1 MSQRMDDQHI
11 EFLITRKLSGEA
23 KPEEQAQLEAWI
35 CFSEQNRK
43 NFEQIRRIWKNSKR
57 PISSQDVQR
66 ALSNVKTTI
75 QKEERHIPKKRLL
88 QRWMQAAAVIAM
100 PLLLALGW
108 YLGNKSIHSVELYSE
123 LIAPEGQVA
132 ESILADGTHVW
143 LNAGSSLRYDP
154 SFQGNQRNVEL
165 IGEGYFKV
173 SKNPEKPFVLK
184 TSKLQVKVLGTSFN
198 VRAYPDENHTEAVLE
213 EGAIEM
219 RLIDYPNQAPV
230 KIKPGESAVYNSEKR
245 NIQIQETDTYLHTA
259 WRDRK
264 FVFKDADLKTII
276 YHLERFYKVR
286 FHLKNE
292 AMGETHFRGTFEYDQ
307 NILDALEAIEQTTS
321 IRFRV
326 EGRDIWME

>member
-1 MSQRMDDQHI
+1 
-11 EFLITRKLSGEA
+11 
-23 KPEEQAQLEAWI
+23 
-35 CFSEQNRK
+35 
-43 NFEQIRRIWKNSKR
+43 
-57 PISSQDVQR
+57 
-66 ALSNVKTTI
+66 
-75 QKEERHIPKKRLL
+75 
-88 QRWMQAAAVIAM
+88 MQAAAVIAM

-108 YLGNKSIHSVELYSE
+108 YWGNKSVHSVELYSE

-173 SKNPEKPFVLK
+173 SKNPEKPFVVK

-230 KIKPGESAVYNSEKR
+230 KIKPGERAIYGQRKR
-245 NIQIQETDTYLHTA
+245 I
-259 WRDRK
+259 
-264 FVFKDADLKTII
+264 F
-276 YHLERFYKVR
+276 
-286 FHLKNE
+286 
-292 AMGETHFRGTFEYDQ
+292 
-307 NILDALEAIEQTTS
+307 
-321 IRFRV
+321 RFRKQILICTRL
-326 EGRDIWME
+326 GTIGSLFSKMLT

>member
-1 MSQRMDDQHI
+1 MDDQHI

-23 KPEEQAQLEAWI
+23 TPKELAQLEAWI
-35 CFSEQNRK
+35 CSNEQNQR

-66 ALSNVKTTI
+66 ALSNVKATI
-75 QKEERHIPKKRLL
+75 HKEEQRIPQRRLV

-108 YLGNKSIHSVELYSE
+108 YLGNQSIGSEKLYSE

-132 ESILADGTHVW
+132 ECILADGTHVW
-143 LNAGSSLRYDP
+143 LNAGSKLQYDP
-154 SFQGNQRNVEL
+154 AFSGKNRQVKL
-165 IGEGYFKV
+165 TGEAYFEV
-173 SKNPEKPFVLK
+173 SHNPQKPFLVSTK
-184 TSKLQVKVLGTSFN
+184 QLQVKVLGTSFN
-198 VRAYPDENHTEAVLE
+198 VRAYSDENKVETVLE
-213 EGAIEM
+213 EGSVEM
-219 RLIDYPNQAPV
+219 MLIGYPNQNPV
-230 KIKPGESAVYNSEKR
+230 KIKPGERAVYSSEKR
-245 NIQIQETDTYLHTA
+245 NIQIQEADTYLHTA

-264 FVFKDADLKTII
+264 FVFKDADLKTIL

-292 AMGETHFRGTFEYDQ
+292 AMGETRFRGTFEYDQ

-326 EGRDIWME
+326 DGRDIWME

>member
-1 MSQRMDDQHI
+1 MDDQHI
-11 EFLITRKLSGEA
+11 EFLIARKLSGEA
-23 KPEEQAQLEAWI
+23 TLKELAQFEAWV
-35 CFSEQNRK
+35 CSSEQNRK
-43 NFEQIRRIWKNSKR
+43 SFEQIRRIWQNSKR
-57 PISSQDVQR
+57 PISSHDVQR
-66 ALSNVKTTI
+66 ALSSVKTTI
-75 QKEERHIPKKRLL
+75 LKKEEHIPKRRLL

-108 YLGNKSIHSVELYSE
+108 YLGNKSVHSVELYSE

-154 SFQGNQRNVEL
+154 SFQGDQRNVEL

-173 SKNPEKPFVLK
+173 SKNPEKPFVVI
-184 TSKLQVKVLGTSFN
+184 TSELRIKVLGTSFN
-198 VRAYPDENHTEAVLE
+198 VRAYSDENHTEAVLE

-219 RLIDYPNQAPV
+219 YLTDYPNQDPV
-230 KIKPGESAVYNSEKR
+230 KIKPGEQAIYNPEQK

-259 WRDRK
+259 WHDRK

-286 FHLKNE
+286 FHLKDT
-292 AMGETHFRGTFEYDQ
+292 AMGETRFRGTFEYDQ
-307 NILDALEAIEQTTS
+307 DILDALEAIEQTTS

>member
-1 MSQRMDDQHI
+1 MDDQHI

-23 KPEEQAQLEAWI
+23 TPKELAQFEAWV
-35 CFSEQNRK
+35 CSSEQNQK
-43 NFEQIRRIWKNSKR
+43 SFEQIRRIWQNSKR
-57 PISSQDVQR
+57 PISSDDVQR
-66 ALSNVKTTI
+66 ALSSVKATI
-75 QKEERHIPKKRLL
+75 HKKEEYIPKKRLMR
-88 QRWMQAAAVIAM
+88 RWMQAAAVIAM

-108 YLGNKSIHSVELYSE
+108 YLGNQSIGSEKLYSE

-154 SFQGNQRNVEL
+154 SFQGDQRNVEL

-173 SKNPEKPFVLK
+173 SKNPKKPFVVK

-213 EGAIEM
+213 EGVIEM
-219 RLIDYPNQAPV
+219 YLTDYPNQAPV
-230 KIKPGESAVYNSEKR
+230 KIKPGEQAIYNPEQK
-245 NIQIQETDTYLHTA
+245 NIQIQEADTYLHTA

-264 FVFKDADLKTII
+264 FVFKDAELKTII

-286 FHLKNE
+286 FHLKDE
-292 AMGETHFRGTFEYDQ
+292 AMGETRFRGTFEYDQ
-307 NILDALEAIEQTTS
+307 NILNALEAIEQTTS
-321 IRFRV
+321 IHFRV